1 MLKNHNNLKVADLP
15 NNRARKLAW
24 MREGYSWHLIH
35 TDHMAN
41 TCPEYNYLEPIFEA
55 MQTNFGN
62 NKNAQGPQGPPTL
75 NGATTNA

>member
-24 MREGYSWHLIH
+24 MREGYAWHFIF
-35 TDHMAN
+35 TDRMAN
-41 TCPEYNYLEPIFEA
+41 TNPKFGPMGLMFQF

-62 NKNAQGPQGPPTL
+62 TVNEQGPNGPPM
-75 NGATTNA
+75 GATTNA